1 MYILQKRDIIVLY
14 KQNCHLLYYQFKG
27 EIQLLRKFRKSCACV
42 GLAILL
48 SISAVSVY
56 GATGANTV
64 MAASGSASVT
74 VDPTGRS
81 DGYSAVLYDNTNGL
95 TTSQANAI
103 TETPDGFIW
112 IGSYSGLTRYDGKS
126 FERVDSTTGISS
138 VVSLF
143 VDSKERLWVGTNDN
157 GVAVMEKESFR
168 IFNHKDGLK
177 SSSVR
182 AIVEDSDGTIYIATT
197 QGIAKID
204 KDNNLIL
211 LDDERINSEYIRIM
225 TMSQD
230 GIIYGITNSN
240 AVFTMQNGS
249 IKDFYN
255 SEALTVSDIRTILP
269 DPDKPGMAYVG
280 TSQSTVY
287 SIDFTGAP
295 KVVNTIDISPLNYV
309 NSINYVGDKLWVCLD
324 NGIGIISGNNTIK
337 LSNLSINSS
346 VECAITDYQGNIWV
360 ASSKQ
365 GVMKIVPNQFSD
377 IFEKYGLSETV
388 VNSSCMYDDMLFV
401 GGKNSGLS
409 VIGKDGVID
418 SLPLTKAVTASGK
431 NIGAN
436 DLIGMLEGSRIRS
449 IIRDSKNRL
458 WISTF
463 GENALLRYEKGTI
476 VQFSPEEGLPSDRIR
491 TVIELKDG
499 RFVVACSGGVVF
511 LDDDKVT
518 EVYNEEQ
525 GISNTEILTI
535 AEGLSGEIIVGTDG
549 GGIYVIKNG
558 NAVHIGLGS
567 GLSSE
572 VVMRI
577 KKDISKDL
585 FWIVTSN
592 SIAYLD
598 SEYKITTIEKF
609 PYSNNFDIYQ
619 NSKGELWVLSSNGVY
634 VISSDEMVK
643 NGEINPI
650 YYGRDNGLSCIATAN
665 AYSDL
670 TDSGDL
676 YIAGT
681 TGIAKVNI
689 EKPFENVSEV
699 KLSVPCVEAD
709 GERIFFDE
717 SGKLTIPASTKK
729 LTIYSYAFNYSLV
742 NPDITYR
749 LEGFDTK
756 ETTVKRS
763 ELMPID
769 YTNLSGGEYKFVVR
783 LGDSKEGAEELT
795 MRITKVKAMHELL
808 WFRIA
813 CIGMGLLFVL
823 IAVMAYNRSK
833 TKKFLKKEREQKQ
846 LIREIVEALA
856 KVIDMKDEYTNGHS
870 KRVAEYTVMLARELG
885 CDEDTIEKYYNIA
898 LMHDIGKVGIPE
910 EVLNKPGK
918 LTDEEFKLIKSHTTL
933 GYDTLK
939 GISIMPELAI
949 GAGCHHERPDGRG
962 YPKGLKEKEIPRV
975 AQIIGVA
982 DTFDAMYSTRKYRK
996 RMNFEKVVSII
1007 KESRGTQLQADVV
1020 DAFLRLVDKGK
1031 FRAPDDFGGGTTENI
1046 DNISKNQDGNK
1057 K

>member
-1 MYILQKRDIIVLY
+1 MLGKISKTCVSIGLS
-14 KQNCHLLYYQFKG
+14 LLLGF
-27 EIQLLRKFRKSCACV
+27 
-42 GLAILL
+42 
-48 SISAVSVY
+48 SAMTLGS
-56 GATGANTV
+56 AANSHTV
-64 MAASGSASVT
+64 MAASDQEAVA

-95 TTSQANAI
+95 TTSGANAI
-103 TETPDGFIW
+103 IETPDGFIW
-112 IGSYSGLTRYDGKS
+112 IGSYSGLTRYDGKN
-126 FERVDSTTGISS
+126 FERVDSTTGIAN
-138 VVSLF
+138 VVSLY

-157 GVAVMEKESFR
+157 GVAIMEKESFR
-168 IFNHKDGLK
+168 IYNHKDGLK
-177 SSSVR
+177 SSFVR
-182 AIVEDSDGTIYIATT
+182 AIVEDADGTVYIATT
-197 QGIAKID
+197 LGIAKFD
-204 KDNNLIL
+204 KDNNLSQ
-211 LDDERINSEYIRIM
+211 LDDERINSEYIRIIIM
-225 TMSQD
+225 GGD
-230 GIIYGITNSN
+230 GVIYGITNSN
-240 AVFTMQNGS
+240 AVFTLQGGS
-249 IKDFYN
+249 ITGFYD
-255 SEALTVSDIRTILP
+255 SESLSIADIRTILP
-269 DPDKPGMAYVG
+269 DPNKAGTVYIG

-287 SIDFTGAP
+287 CVDFSGAP
-295 KVVNTIDISPLNYV
+295 KTVSTIDISPLNYV
-309 NSINYVGDKLWVCLD
+309 NSISYVGDKPWVCAD
-324 NGIGIISGNNTIK
+324 NGIGIISGNQCTK
-337 LSNLSINSS
+337 LSNLPVNSS
-346 VECAITDYQGNIWV
+346 VENAITDYQGNIWV

-388 VNSSCMYDDMLFV
+388 VNAACMYDDMLFI
-401 GGKNSGLS
+401 GGKSSGLS
-409 VIGKDGVID
+409 VIGKNGAVE
-418 SLPLTKAVTASGK
+418 SLPLSSAVSASG
-431 NIGAN
+431 NWIGAS
-436 DLIGMLEGSRIRS
+436 DLIAMLEGSRIRS

-463 GENALLRYEKGTI
+463 GENALLRYEKGT
-476 VQFSPEEGLPSDRIR
+476 VVRFSPEDGLPSDRVR

-499 RFVVACSGGVVF
+499 RFAAACTGGVAIIQ
-511 LDDDKVT
+511 DDKVT
-518 EVYNEEQ
+518 EIFNETQ
-525 GISNTEILTI
+525 GIENTEILTV
-535 AEGLSGEIIVGTDG
+535 AEGLSREIIAGTDG
-549 GGIYVIKNG
+549 GGIYVINNG
-558 NAVHIGLGS
+558 NAAHMGLGS

-577 KKDISKDL
+577 KKDKTKDI
-585 FWIVTSN
+585 FWIISSN

-609 PYSNNFDIYQ
+609 PYSNNFDVYQ
-619 NSKGELWVLSSNGVY
+619 NSKGDLWVLSSNGIY

-643 NGEINPI
+643 NEEVNPV

-681 TGIAKVNI
+681 TGVAKVNI
-689 EKPFENVSEV
+689 EKPFENTGDV

-709 GERIFFDE
+709 GQRIFFDE
-717 SGKLTIPASTKK
+717 SGKVTIPASTKK

-742 NPDITYR
+742 NPEVSYR
-749 LEGFDTK
+749 LEGFDSAD
-756 ETTVKRS
+756 TTVKRS
-763 ELMPID
+763 ELVPID
-769 YTNLSGGEYKFVVR
+769 YTNLSGGEYNFVISV
-783 LGDSKEGAEELT
+783 GDSQDDSQKLS
-795 MRITKVKAMHELL
+795 MRIIKVKAMYELW
-808 WFRIA
+808 WFRLA
-813 CIGMGLLFVL
+813 CIGMALLL
-823 IAVMAYNRSK
+823 IVIVVSAYNRSK
-833 TKKFLKKEREQKQ
+833 TRKFLKKEREQKQ

-885 CDEDTIEKYYNIA
+885 YDEDTIEKYYNIA

-962 YPKGLKEKEIPRV
+962 YPKGLREKEIPRV

-1031 FRAPDDFGGGTTENI
+1031 FRAPDDFGGGTIENI